1 MRRDSGLHRLMA
13 GLWLVCLGGCTKIQS
28 VLNPQSPEADRL
40 LQLFWIFTVVCTAI
54 WLLVVAALA
63 MALLRRQRDV
73 PASLEDPPGRARR
86 KTAIISTLV
95 AVTVIILTYFTMVSF
110 STTRGFTAQYS
121 HALTIKVTGQ
131 QWWWEIE
138 YQNSDP
144 TQVFTTANEIHIPV
158 GTRVHLDLEAADVIH
173 SFWVPT
179 LMGKQDLIPGRKN
192 TLDIQADRP
201 GVYRGQ
207 CAQFCGLQHAH
218 MAVLVFADPPDQFEA
233 WRKGQLA
240 SASPPQDP
248 LRAQGLK
255 AFLNRPCASCHTITG
270 TTAGGKLGPD
280 LTHFGSRATI
290 AAGVLPNTSSN
301 LWIWIANPQFAK
313 PGCNMP
319 QVALT
324 GHELAAIDAYLKG
337 LK

>member
-1 MRRDSGLHRLMA
+1 MRPYSALRHSILGLSLA
-13 GLWLVCLGGCTKIQS
+13 SLGGCTDIQS

-40 LQLFWIFTVVCTAI
+40 LHLFWIFTVVCTAI
-54 WLLVVAALA
+54 WLLVVVALA
-63 MALLRRQRDV
+63 LALLRRRRNVQVAR
-73 PASLEDPPGRARR
+73 EDSPSRARR

-95 AVTVIILTYFTMVSF
+95 VMTAVILTYFTMVSF
-110 STTRGFTAQYS
+110 STTRGFTAQDS
-121 HALTIKVTGQ
+121 HSLTIKVTGQ
-131 QWWWEIE
+131 QWWWQIE
-138 YQNSDP
+138 YQSSDP
-144 TQVFTTANEIHIPV
+144 TQNFTTANEIHIPV

-173 SFWVPT
+173 SFWVPS

-218 MAVLVFADPPDQFEA
+218 MAVLIFADPPDQFEA

-240 SASPPQDP
+240 SAQLPQDP

-255 AFLNRPCASCHTITG
+255 AFLNRPCASCHTIGG
-270 TTAGGKLGPD
+270 TSAGGKLGPD
-280 LTHFGSRATI
+280 LTHFGSRTTI
-290 AAGVLPNTSSN
+290 AAGVLPNTPNN
-301 LWIWIANPQFAK
+301 LWIWIANPQWAK

-324 GHELAAIDAYLKG
+324 GSEFAAIDAYLEG